1 MNSSIEARV
10 SAEMPIIP
18 DDVVDLVK
26 MVDEGRSMNRI
37 FNRLMSSSLAEG
49 IETKHDLQGDDM
61 RVLFHTLSRP
71 LLRSMLLKTVG
82 MDLYDKDIA
91 EDNWSHVYAV
101 KGGGAYVATIHVRRR
116 LGQFLCPREIRE
128 FIRMLERYARA
139 VDAYDDCVV
148 NDYLVKPGPLGDDLT
163 FSQKVDDEMRSASE
177 KHFKEYDPR
186 YARPRFGG
194 LPPRL
199 VETPR
204 DMSKNIRHLIAMFEK
219 RCAGREEDEEV
230 FQWQAPMMVGNAAN
244 LRNRTSVHYHDS
256 SMSSTSKVW
265 ALTISCLRMMGVL
278 ARVQV
283 APLFCAWTLDQMDL
297 GEVLGTILGGTLLPG
312 DGFNV
317 KQPGT
322 RGGGP
327 EIREDGL
334 EEAKTE
340 VFYWRGWFQENL
352 RHSIADVHRPGQ
364 VLAGL
369 RAYVATLEQY
379 KARADELR
387 ERIQRAEEERET
399 AMREAI
405 QNAEQV
411 EETLASLREYN
422 RATEALDDPFFDFD
436 F

>member
-1 MNSSIEARV
+1 MHV
-10 SAEMPIIP
+10 Q
-18 DDVVDLVK
+18 
-26 MVDEGRSMNRI
+26 NR
-37 FNRLMSSSLAEG
+37 
-49 IETKHDLQGDDM
+49 
-61 RVLFHTLSRP
+61 
-71 LLRSMLLKTVG
+71 
-82 MDLYDKDIA
+82 
-91 EDNWSHVYAV
+91 
-101 KGGGAYVATIHVRRR
+101 GGG
-116 LGQFLCPREIRE
+116 FLCPREIRE
-128 FIRMLERYARA
+128 LIGMLERYARA
-139 VDAYDDCVV
+139 VDAYDDYVV
-148 NDYLVKPGPLGDDLT
+148 DNRLEVLGPRRDDLT
-163 FSQKVDDEMRSASE
+163 FCQKVDDEMRLE
-177 KHFKEYDPR
+177 KHFDEEEPR
-186 YARPRFGG
+186 YQRPCFGEQ
-194 LPPRL
+194 PPSM
-199 VETPR
+199 PGSPK
-204 DMSKNIRHLIAMFEK
+204 DMSRSIRHLIAMFEK
-219 RCAGREEDEEV
+219 RCVGEDEV
-230 FQWQAPMMVGNAAN
+230 VQWQAPMLVGSDSSLQRCTNDH
-244 LRNRTSVHYHDS
+244 LHGS

-334 EEAKTE
+334 KEAKTE